1 MTTSSFSNTDR
12 HQPVGQKSNLY
23 PMIIIG
29 TLFFVFGFVTWL
41 NGTLIPFLQ
50 LACDLTTSQ
59 ALLVTFAFYMAYFF
73 LAIPSSY
80 ILKLTGFKNGM
91 SLGLF
96 IMAVGAL
103 VFIPAANARA
113 FPLFLTGLFIQG
125 MGLAL
130 LQTASNPYVSVLGPI
145 ESAAQRISIMGICNK
160 VAGVLSPLILS
171 ALVLEGAQA
180 LEDQLSTITD
190 QGARTVLLDTL
201 AQRVI
206 LPYIIMAT
214 VLVILAVLIRFSP
227 LPEINTDA
235 EEVDASGNRVAGK
248 SSVFQYRNLT
258 LGVLCIFLYVGVEV
272 MAGDVIGTYGKSLG
286 MSLDQTKIFTSYT
299 LISMVI
305 GYIIGIIAIPKYI
318 KQETAL
324 MLSALVGIAFTIA
337 AFLTTGITSIVFI
350 ALLGLANSLMWPAIF
365 PLAIKG
371 LGKFTKIGSALLVM
385 GIAGGAILPQIYAQL
400 ESSLG
405 TESAFFWSMLPCY
418 LYILYYAMFGH
429 RTTAARDYDVE
440 PAVQSKEEVVA

>member
-1 MTTSSFSNTDR
+1 MTTTTLSGNDMR
-12 HQPVGQKSNLY
+12 EPAGQRSNLY
-23 PMIIIG
+23 PMLIIG

-73 LAIPSSY
+73 LAIPSSF

-96 IMAVGAL
+96 IMALGAL

-130 LQTASNPYVSVLGPI
+130 LQTASNPYVAVLGPI

-171 ALVLEGAQA
+171 ALVLDGAQA
-180 LEDQLSTITD
+180 LEDKLSTITD
-190 QGARTVLLDTL
+190 HGARAVLLDAL
-201 AQRVI
+201 AGRVI
-206 LPYIIMAT
+206 LPYIIMAS
-214 VLVILAVLIRFSP
+214 VLVILAILIRFSP
-227 LPEINTDA
+227 LPEINTDE
-235 EEVDASGNRVAGK
+235 EEVDDSGNKMAGK
-248 SSVFQYRNLT
+248 SSVFHYRNLT

-299 LISMVI
+299 LISMVV
-305 GYIIGIIAIPKYI
+305 GYILGIITIPRYI
-318 KQETAL
+318 RQETAL
-324 MLSALVGIAFTIA
+324 MLSATVGIVFTIA
-337 AFLTTGITSIVFI
+337 AFLSSGITSIVFI

-365 PLAIKG
+365 PLAIRG

-385 GIAGGAILPQIYAQL
+385 GIAGGAILPQVYALL
-400 ESSLG
+400 ERSMAA
-405 TESAFFWSMLPCY
+405 ESAFFCSMLPCY
-418 LYILYYAMFGH
+418 LYIFYYAKAGH
-429 RTTAARDYDVE
+429 RTTSSRDYNAE
-440 PAVQSKEEVVA
+440 PEVRSNEEVVA